1 MNGGWTT
8 KGKREGGRE
17 ERRGGRMKGNKREGG
32 REEKK
37 RREDKGER
45 IYVQT
50 ALSFTHIICMCV

>member
-1 MNGGWTT
+1 MEDGRRRERG
-8 KGKREGGRE
+8 KKEGKR
-17 ERRGGRMKGNKREGG
+17 RRGGRMKGNKREGG